1 MDGLTKACIEGV
13 QYKPYKNFL
22 DRDPVMIISLNDI
35 EFSSL
40 LAQNKMPILKQYFL
54 PKLIQLYC

>member
-1 MDGLTKACIEGV
+1 MVLQRLALKVCSINLI
-13 QYKPYKNFL
+13 KNFL
-22 DRDPVMIISLNDI
+22 DRDPVIIISLNDI